1 MSYQLI
7 PTLVMLK
14 NVLWKTQCWLEI
26 YMESG
31 TISKVTKKRTKA
43 KHSSNKLTKAA
54 CCLVKLCHMVSLHSY
69 IYQYTQNFLNV

>member
-7 PTLVMLK
+7 PTLVMFK

-31 TISKVTKKRTKA
+31 TISKVTKKGT
-43 KHSSNKLTKAA
+43 
-54 CCLVKLCHMVSLHSY
+54 
-69 IYQYTQNFLNV
+69 